1 MVQDAVSDE
10 IFSEKSETFIISCM
24 YLGYMIV
31 AWFVIGILRDCF
43 CCIRKHM
50 RVGTAGNSSM

>member
-1 MVQDAVSDE
+1 MVQDAISGE

-24 YLGYMIV
+24 YLGYIIV
-31 AWFVIGILRDCF
+31 AWIVIGILWDCV

-50 RVGTAGNSSM
+50 SVGTAGNSSM